1 MTLDHL
7 ERLLYSEGKV
17 AAPLL
22 LPPVVGHVGIA
33 DDIWL
38 SEAGVEM
45 EGYSVIVLTKEID
58 LKPWGQRKKDPYN
71 EPIILANTE
80 PETASCAKM
89 RHLCLSDSPS
99 LSYKWILTWN
109 GGRKSRLTQIIF

>member
-1 MTLDHL
+1 MLIKYLTHNQTQFLLPVILDKNVLMTLYHL
-7 ERLLYSEGKV
+7 ERLLYFEGEV

-45 EGYSVIVLTKEID
+45 EGYSVIVFTQEID
-58 LKPWGQRKKDPYN
+58 LKP
-71 EPIILANTE
+71 
-80 PETASCAKM
+80 
-89 RHLCLSDSPS
+89 
-99 LSYKWILTWN
+99 
-109 GGRKSRLTQIIF
+109 